1 MQNIDILWVVV
12 SAGLVFLMQPGFMC
26 LESGLTRSKNSI
38 NVAIKNFADFVLS
51 VGIFWLLGYGFMFGA
66 PAAGIFETS
75 WFAPDL
81 ESADGASAAFFF
93 FQAMFC
99 GTATTIFS
107 GAVAERMRFSAYLI
121 VALFFSVFVY
131 PVFGH
136 WAWNGLD
143 TGQLS
148 GWLGKL
154 GFIDFAGSMVV
165 HGVGG
170 WLALAALIVI
180 GPRRGRFPVDGPPR
194 QINASNLP
202 LTVLGAFLL
211 WFGWFGF
218 NGGSTLALDASVP
231 MIVVR
236 TTLAGVA
243 GGASN
248 LLLGWM
254 LTRTPKITYLVNG
267 VLGGLVAIT
276 ANCHAVSCQASVVI
290 GMVAGAVCLGVEI
303 LLERLRIDDAV
314 GAIPVHLGCGIW
326 GILAVAFFGDP
337 EVLKTGLTMPEQLW
351 VQCLGIFAAFVI
363 AFLMPL
369 LVLRIMYPFFPLRV
383 SPEDEDTG
391 LNVSEHGARTDIHDL
406 FEILDLQAATS
417 DFSLRAPEEPF
428 TEVGHIARRYN
439 QVLDALHE
447 AVSKTEAIVRNATD
461 AIVVFTADTLRIIS
475 ANPGAAVVFGHPD
488 SNMQGMSVPELLHVQ
503 GERDTS
509 WIDSLLHRKH
519 REISGRRADGEDV
532 TLEAVVTESSG
543 RHGRFYIGTFR
554 NITERKRHE
563 DELRRAEENFRSIF
577 ENAVEGIFRT
587 TPQGEYLQA
596 NPALAG
602 IYGFENPGELM
613 LHFKDIRAQLYVE
626 PGRRDEFVR
635 LLEKRDAIFDF
646 ESAIRRKDG
655 GVIWI
660 SENARVVR
668 DEAGMAR
675 YYEGTVMDI
684 SQRRA
689 MQTALERQ
697 NALFGQL
704 FGNSPLAIV
713 LVDVHGSIQEVNKGF
728 ETLFGYT
735 RDEVLGHDNRLYIV
749 PENQLSEVSNV
760 RQRVLEGE
768 IIQRETVRRTK
779 SGDLVPVNILGSPV
793 TIGGR
798 TTNIFWVYQD
808 ISERKEFERQI
819 IHQAFHDALT
829 ELPNRSL
836 FRERL
841 GRAVER
847 MKRRPNYHFA
857 AMLIDL
863 NKFKWVNDSLGHQA
877 GDALLVEVGTRL
889 SKCVRSMDTVA
900 RLGGD
905 EFAILLEEFRAN
917 KEVVAVANRIQ
928 SEMRRPFQWNGKEI
942 LSGASVGIVLQARDY
957 ANAEDILRDAD
968 IAMYKA
974 KERGRGHLVFNN
986 RMRQEVLEVIT
997 MENELRHAIDKGQ
1010 LVLHYQPIFNVAGE
1024 ELEGFEALVRW
1035 EHPTQGLIM
1044 PDRFIPLAEESGL
1057 IVPLGQWVI
1066 NTACRQLA
1074 QWDAETV
1081 EGDCGLTMS
1090 VNLSCKQFGQH
1101 SLVEMISRCLKENA
1115 ISPPRLKLEI
1125 TESAIVHDPGT
1136 AVEKLRRLKDLGVF
1150 LAIDDFGTGYS
1161 SLSYLR
1167 QFPVDILKIDRS
1179 FISGTETPREN
1190 AEIVRSIV
1198 DMAHS
1203 LGLQVTAEGVEKP
1216 EQFERLQSIRCDRA
1230 QGYMFSRPL
1239 TRANARE
1246 MIGRRHRTLPAE
1258 ASEGRRLS
1266 PI

>member
-1 MQNIDILWVVV
+1 MKDIDMLWIIV

-51 VGIFWLLGYGFMFGA
+51 VGVFWLLGYGVMFSA
-66 PAAGIFETS
+66 SSSGIFQAAD
-75 WFAPDL
+75 FIPNL
-81 ESADGASAAFFF
+81 ESADGAGAAFFF

-121 VALFFSVFVY
+121 VAFFFSLFVY

-143 TGQLS
+143 SGQMT
-148 GWLGKL
+148 GWLGKM
-154 GFIDFAGSMVV
+154 GFVDFAGSMVV

-170 WLALAALIVI
+170 WLALASLIVI
-180 GPRRGRFPVDGPPR
+180 GPRRGRFPEDGPPR
-194 QINASNLP
+194 EINASNLP

-231 MIVVR
+231 LIVVR

-276 ANCHAVSCQASVVI
+276 ANCHVVTCQASVII
-290 GMVAGAVCLGVEI
+290 GLVAGAVCLGVEI

-337 EVLKTGLTMPEQLW
+337 ELLKTGLSMPEQLW
-351 VQCLGIFAAFVI
+351 VQCVGVFAAFVV
-363 AFLMPL
+363 AFLIPL
-369 LVLRIMYPFFPLRV
+369 LVLRLMTPVFPLRV
-383 SPEDEDTG
+383 SAEDEETG

-406 FEILDLQAATS
+406 FEILDLQAATK
-417 DFSLRAPEEPF
+417 DLSLRAPEEPF

-461 AIVVFTADTLRIIS
+461 AILVFTTDTLRIIS
-475 ANPGAAVVFGHPD
+475 ANPGAAAVFGYPD
-488 SNMQGMSVPELLHVQ
+488 SVMQGMSVPELLDIQ
-503 GERDTS
+503 KGKDAA
-509 WIDSLLHRKH
+509 WIKSLLHRTH
-519 REISGRRADGEDV
+519 REISGRRADGEKV
-532 TLEAVVTESSG
+532 ALEAIVTESSG
-543 RHGRFYIGTFR
+543 RQGRFYIGTFR
-554 NITERKRHE
+554 DISERKRHE

-587 TPQGEYLQA
+587 TPQGEYLQV
-596 NPALAG
+596 NPALAR
-602 IYGFENPGELM
+602 IYGFESPVELM
-613 LHFKDIRAQLYVE
+613 IHFKDISAQLYVE
-626 PGRRDEFVR
+626 PERRDEFVR
-635 LLEKRDAIFDF
+635 LLRERDAIFDF

-655 GVIWI
+655 SVIWI
-660 SENARVVR
+660 SENARVVK
-668 DEAGMAR
+668 DETGKVA

-689 MQTALERQ
+689 MQKALERQ

-704 FGNSPLAIV
+704 FQNSLLAIV
-713 LVDVHGSIQEVNKGF
+713 LVDIHGNIVEVNKGF
-728 ETLFGYT
+728 EELFDYT
-735 RDEVLGHDNRLYIV
+735 RDEVLGRDNRLFIV
-749 PENQLSEVSNV
+749 PEDQLSEVNNV
-760 RQRVLEGE
+760 RQRILKGE
-768 IIQRETVRRTK
+768 TIQRESVRRT
-779 SGDLVPVNILGSPV
+779 SRGDLVPVNILGSPV
-793 TIGGR
+793 SIGGR

-829 ELPNRSL
+829 DLPNRSL

-877 GDALLVEVGTRL
+877 GDALLVEVSKRL

-905 EFAILLEEFRAN
+905 EFAILLEEFKAN

-928 SEMRRPFQWNGKEI
+928 REMRRPFLWNGKEI

-957 ANAEDILRDAD
+957 ARAEDIIRDAD

-997 MENELRHAIDKGQ
+997 MENELRHAIEDGQ
-1010 LVLHYQPIFNVAGE
+1010 LALHYQPIFDVPGE
-1024 ELEGFEALVRW
+1024 ALEGFEALVRW

-1057 IVPLGQWVI
+1057 IVPLGQWVVDA
-1066 NTACRQLA
+1066 ACRQLA
-1074 QWDAETV
+1074 EWDAES
-1081 EGDCGLTMS
+1081 GDCSLTMS

-1101 SLVEMISRCLKENA
+1101 SLVEMISRSLKTNGIA
-1115 ISPPRLKLEI
+1115 PSRLKLEI
-1125 TESAIVHDPGT
+1125 TESAIVHDPAT
-1136 AVEKLRRLKDLGVF
+1136 AVEKLRRLKELGVI
-1150 LAIDDFGTGYS
+1150 LAVDDFGTGYS

-1190 AEIVRSIV
+1190 AEIVRSII

-1203 LGLQVTAEGVEKP
+1203 LGLHVTAEGVETQ
-1216 EQFERLQSIRCDRA
+1216 EQLQRLQSISCDRA
-1230 QGYMFSRPL
+1230 QGYMFSKPL
-1239 TRANARE
+1239 PPAGARE
-1246 MIGRRHRTLPAE
+1246 MFGRRAAKPLAE
-1258 ASEGRRLS
+1258 GKESGQLS
-1266 PI
+1266 AP